1 MNKILELILPTIASS
16 KVNKNLKLKN
26 QQSTQGILQY
36 TNDGENITIASLKQ
50 KYKDTYDA
58 KNKLEDKA
66 KTNVIGITIAI
77 TLIMGSVG
85 ILSTIEAKYS
95 SIIFQWVAFLMFFI
109 AILYLLVAGI
119 LAIKVLCNENIM
131 YDISLKS
138 LSQNDN
144 ESKYEYDECIAKNKN
159 QNLIR
164 NNMIFSSYA
173 CIRNA
178 IFCMIVIFILVAFPF
193 SHQENR
199 DMLSSTNFNQT
210 YFYSHSTLEYIE
222 NDDNINIVE
231 ALIANDLKTNK
242 FINDNE
248 YRNFVSQEYELFIK
262 YKYTNG
268 VVIVELVEPFDSK

>member
-26 QQSTQGILQY
+26 QQSAQGILQY
-36 TNDGENITIASLKQ
+36 TNDGENITMASLRQ

-85 ILSTIEAKYS
+85 ILSTIEAKCS

-119 LAIKVLCNENIM
+119 LSIKVLCNENIM

-178 IFCMIVIFILVAFPF
+178 VFCMIVIFILVAFPF
-193 SHQENR
+193 PHQENG

-210 YFYSHSTLEYIE
+210 YFYSQSTLEYIE
-222 NDDNINIVE
+222 NDDNINTVE

-242 FINDNE
+242 FINNNE